1 MATMSTHYLTGRIEF
16 RFNLSQGQP
25 RDRQH
30 EIDSSTSDS
39 IQQNNIPHSKAGRK
53 RPRDDSQDLCNKDCF
68 QDEAGFYFI
77 QDGDTCQNQSFLIV
91 AASPEMYL
99 VTTACSSNSKV
110 EIRDFELLTCN
121 KVKTIHIY
129 EDGIRCLIDEKV
141 NSMEVDKKV
150 RYLSLADVNK
160 IEDSFDKNELKV
172 LKRKMNIEAMIDA
185 ISPIITVVK
194 TDPFAI
200 IEIYDDDGR
209 SAVVILKGKH
219 ALQLHAC
226 IEPGNKILLK
236 DMRRQKWHVPKSLEK
251 EGIPKRLRSRSP
263 EYVFVVFEANQMSLE
278 GGACPSKGTLP
289 QCLPSTIHPLT
300 SIQGEV
306 ISVKY
311 TSFIQWGCEVRQ
323 LHYILM
329 KPCNFRNND
338 KVSGL
343 MKLYMTYYPTSPS
356 LFIGLKKGSIVRAI
370 NVHRCESD
378 TLQTFKTS
386 IGEEYSCFGA
396 CLRSTVSMT
405 FIPAFDKHETFHT
418 SLSQIQFLVFA
429 FKTIRRTYYEM
440 EWISLFRMQ
449 FSRCNLI
456 LDHADKFL
464 ISIQTR
470 YSGELLNRKKG
481 RDPYFEFFDHGCECL
496 DVEDREVT
504 RELSLCPVKMPQSD
518 FPFFLSIDQIRRI
531 GIMRIKEAMPLLHKT
546 FSNKSILDRK
556 LGVGCTS
563 SIHIRSDELSQQL
576 GYCTGNICIAGA
588 VHSINS
594 SEVRAIN
601 DDDYILQCCK
611 CSFQAVASFQAS
623 RKEVKQIGDIINLN
637 VHKVIVSMIYLGDYG
652 PPATG
657 NDGDIVISDLKSP
670 HSSSNGIS
678 FVVQQKNLIFLASL
692 HLQYRDIEPIHLNNN
707 TKSMDLEKT
716 QSMEGTKFARLV
728 RQRWRPTRRKQVY
741 NGYEVGLG
749 NLVPFVD
756 KKLKHDPYH
765 HTNKLSI
772 KLQSS
777 AIDLPFLPPQ
787 VIAMADA
794 WLGLAESSLSA
805 LLTGCWD
812 ELNENTENVL
822 YTIHLHFNPF
832 DIVGKVIDIAQ
843 VNVKVI
849 EYENTYEN
857 MKLFSALTITEN
869 GPSFLGGKPMV
880 PGTVS
885 DRVKRKHLVSKK
897 FNTVFGEALIP
908 PPLIGS
914 NCSALSLSKLNFISS
929 VGKVVPCYNSI
940 KIRNAQVIKIRFCR
954 AKAECNHCFSP
965 LIRKKTEQHSRFWS
979 NPLPFDNFTTKSK
992 AKVGTKLPRR
1002 LVCPNKCDERHAYI
1016 KWELSGILHDNTGTA
1031 KIFSERDTTLLILGE
1046 GLDVK
1051 CVESGAWM
1059 SPYGITYKAGV
1070 QMISKNAADSQ
1081 EKMPVD
1087 SMAYLEL
1094 YRHCTSCGTFQR
1106 PLDFI
1111 CKIKS
1116 NPVNEPNSQDSEE
1129 IPIVSSLGKEGT
1141 VIRSS
1146 DLSFTSKSMNL
1157 VALDACRTFNEPHI
1171 SGWSILNN
1179 L

>member
-1 MATMSTHYLTGRIEF
+1 MSRQHLTGRIEF
-16 RFNLSQGQP
+16 RFNLGQGQP

-30 EIDSSTSDS
+30 KIDDSSSTSDG
-39 IQQNNIPHSKAGRK
+39 IQQNNIPHSKAGKK
-53 RPRDDSQDLCNKDCF
+53 RPRDESQDVCNTDYF

-77 QDGDTCQNQSFLIV
+77 QDGDMCQNQSFLIV

-99 VTTACSSNSKV
+99 VTTASSSNSKV

-129 EDGIRCLIDEKV
+129 KDGIRCLIDEKV
-141 NSMEVDKKV
+141 NSMKVDKKV

-160 IEDSFDKNELKV
+160 IEDSSDKNELKI
-172 LKRKMNIEAMIDA
+172 LKRKMSIEAMVDA

-209 SAVVILKGKH
+209 STVVILKGKH
-219 ALQLHAC
+219 ALQLHAY
-226 IEPGNKILLK
+226 IEPGNKIMLK
-236 DMRRQKWHVPKSLEK
+236 DVKRQKWHVPKSLEK

-263 EYVFVVFEANQMSLE
+263 EYVFVVSAVNQMSLE
-278 GGACPSKGTLP
+278 EAACPSKGTFP

-306 ISVKY
+306 MSVKF
-311 TSFIQWGCEVRQ
+311 TSFMQSDCEVRQ

-329 KPCNFRNND
+329 KPCNLSNND
-338 KVSGL
+338 KDSGL

-356 LFIGLKKGSIVRAI
+356 LFIGLKKGCIVRAI

-378 TLQTFKTS
+378 TLQTFKKS
-386 IGEEYSCFGA
+386 VGEEYRCFGA
-396 CLRSTVSMT
+396 CLRSTVSMA
-405 FIPAFDKHETFHT
+405 FMPAFDKHEALHT
-418 SLSQIQFLVFA
+418 SLSQIQFSVFA

-440 EWISLFRMQ
+440 EWMSLFRMQ
-449 FSRCNLI
+449 FSRCKLI

-464 ISIQTR
+464 TTIQTR
-470 YSGELLNRKKG
+470 CNCYLHNHKKG

-496 DVEDREVT
+496 NDEDREDSI
-504 RELSLCPVKMPQSD
+504 ELCFCPVKMPQLD
-518 FPFFLSIDQIRRI
+518 FPFFLSIDEVRRI
-531 GIMRIKEAMPLLHKT
+531 GIMRIKEAMPALYQT
-546 FSNKSILDRK
+546 FTNKSFLDRK

-563 SIHIRSDELSQQL
+563 SIHIRSDELSRQL

-588 VHSINS
+588 LHSMKSN
-594 SEVRAIN
+594 EVRTIN
-601 DDDYILQCCK
+601 DGDYILQCCK
-611 CSFQAVASFQAS
+611 CSFQAETSFQSS
-623 RKEVKQIGDIINLN
+623 RKEVQQIGDMINLN
-637 VHKVIVSMIYLGDYG
+637 VHKVIISMIYLGEYG
-652 PPATG
+652 ATG
-657 NDGDIVISDLKSP
+657 NDNGVVISDLKSP

-678 FVVQQKNLIFLASL
+678 FVVQQKNLFFLASL
-692 HLQYRDIEPIHLNNN
+692 HLQYREAEPTHLNTN
-707 TKSMDLEKT
+707 TQSINFEKT
-716 QSMEGTKFARLV
+716 QSLDETKFARLV

-749 NLVPFVD
+749 NFVPFVD
-756 KKLKHDPYH
+756 KKLNHDPYH
-765 HTNKLSI
+765 HTMKLSI
-772 KLQSS
+772 QLQSS

-794 WLGLAESSLSA
+794 WLGLVESSLSA

-812 ELNENTENVL
+812 ELNENTENIL
-822 YTIHLHFNPF
+822 YAIYLHFDPS
-832 DIVGKVIDIAQ
+832 DIVGKVIDLAQ

-849 EYENTYEN
+849 EYENTCEN
-857 MKLFSALTITEN
+857 MKLFPVFFKTEN

-885 DRVKRKHLVSKK
+885 NRVKRKHLVSKK
-897 FNTVFGEALIP
+897 IKIVFGEALIQS
-908 PPLIGS
+908 PLMGS

-965 LIRKKTEQHSRFWS
+965 LIRKKKTEHQSRFWS
-979 NPLPFDNFTTKSK
+979 NPLSLENLTSKSK
-992 AKVGTKLPRR
+992 AKVGTKLPRL

-1046 GLDVK
+1046 GLDVQ
-1051 CVESGAWM
+1051 CIESGAWT

-1070 QMISKNAADSQ
+1070 QMIPKNAVDSN
-1081 EKMPVD
+1081 EKISVD

-1116 NPVNEPNSQDSEE
+1116 NPANEPNTQDSEE

-1141 VIRSS
+1141 VMRSS

-1157 VALDACRTFNEPHI
+1157 LALDACRTSNEPQI